1 MYPNLKSIGV
11 ENHDEIDRYTIRQEA
26 NNDILKIYF
35 KKSPRDFFGKSV
47 KFKFKRQSKKVAG
60 DHGTKEYI
68 NISEI
73 SGTLRH
79 IVDELDTLAVHI
91 KCDKDV
97 KLQILDDLR
106 HLESVVASKIKE
118 IEYKLEKLQ

>member
-1 MYPNLKSIGV
+1 MYPNLKSIGI
-11 ENHDEIDRYTIRQEA
+11 ENFDEIERYTIRQEE

-35 KKSPRDFFGKSV
+35 QKAPRDFFGKSV

-60 DHGTKEYI
+60 DHGTRNYI
-68 NISEI
+68 DISEI

-79 IVDELDTLAVHI
+79 IVDELDTLSIQVRTE
-91 KCDKDV
+91 KDV

-106 HLESVVASKIKE
+106 HLENVVASKIKE
-118 IEYKLEKLQ
+118 IEYKLEKL

>member
-1 MYPNLKSIGV
+1 MYPNLQSIGI
-11 ENHDEIDRYTIRQEA
+11 ENYDEIDRYSIRQEA
-26 NNDILKIYF
+26 NNDILKVYF
-35 KKSPRDFFGKSV
+35 KKEPRDFFGKSV
-47 KFKFKRQSKKVAG
+47 KFKFKRQSKKIAG

-79 IVDELDTLAVHI
+79 IVDELDSLSLHV
-91 KCDKDV
+91 KNDKEI

-106 HLESVVASKIKE
+106 HLETVVASKIKE
-118 IEYKLEKLQ
+118 IEYKLEKL

>member
-1 MYPNLKSIGV
+1 MYPNLKSIGI
-11 ENHDEIDRYTIRQEA
+11 ENHDEIERYTIRQEA

-35 KKSPRDFFGKSV
+35 QKAPRDFFGKSV

-60 DHGTKEYI
+60 DHGTKDYI
-68 NISEI
+68 SISEI

-79 IVDELDTLAVHI
+79 IVDELDTLSIQVRSE
-91 KCDKDV
+91 KDV

-106 HLESVVASKIKE
+106 HLETVVASKIKE
-118 IEYKLEKLQ
+118 IEFKLEKL